1 MQNCFLG
8 CSWIHAQRKHPHDW
22 SGLGERKKKSLKEK
36 VHPKVKIQSLSP
48 HPEFLMVNITVPF
61 IRLVVWSMNVSRK
74 WWRKMTSIV
83 SQNPP

>member
-1 MQNCFLG
+1 M
-8 CSWIHAQRKHPHDW
+8 I
-22 SGLGERKKKSLKEK
+22 GLGSGRGKKKALKKK

-48 HPEFLMVNITVPF
+48 HPELLMVNITVPF

-74 WWRKMTSIV
+74 WWRKMSSIV